1 MEEKLAMGTKCI
13 HANQHHDQY
22 GAVIQP
28 IYQTSTFRFASAE
41 QGGRRFAGKED
52 GFMYTRLGNPSIS
65 SLEKKVAILEGGEEA
80 EGACVSSGMAAISS
94 TLLTILRSG
103 DHVVSDKCLYGCTLS
118 LFEEQLPRFGI
129 EVTFVDTSVPE
140 AVAKALKPNTKVVYF
155 ETPSN
160 PTMKIIEIE
169 RVAREAHNYNT
180 PDGHRVLVIIDNTF
194 SSPIITRGLDLGAD
208 VVVHSMTKYING
220 HTDVV
225 GGVIVSRDKEL
236 IKKIKGNGIK
246 DITGAVLSPH
256 DAFLVSRG
264 LFTLDLRIRKSAEN
278 AMKVAEFLHSHPSV
292 EHVYYP
298 GLADH
303 PGHDIAEKQ
312 MALFG
317 SMITFELKGG
327 FDAGLK
333 LLNSIHLMVL
343 AVSLGGCES
352 LIQHPAS
359 MTHACVPKKDR
370 EAAGITD
377 GMIRLS
383 VGIEDANDLI
393 EDLKQALDLLI

>member
-1 MEEKLAMGTKCI
+1 MATQCI
-13 HANQHHDQY
+13 HALETKDQY

-28 IYQTSTFRFASAE
+28 IYQTSTFRFENAE

-65 SLEKKVAILEGGEEA
+65 TLEKKVAILEGGEEA

-94 TLLTILRSG
+94 TLLTILSSG
-103 DHVVSDKCLYGCTLS
+103 DHIVSDSCLYGCTHS
-118 LFEEQLPRFGI
+118 LFEEQFPRFGI
-129 EVTFVDTSVPE
+129 EVTFIDTSIPGE
-140 AVAKALKPNTKVVYF
+140 VAKNLKPNTKVVYF

-169 RVAREAHNYNT
+169 RVAKEAHTYNT
-180 PDGHRVLVIIDNTF
+180 PDGHKVLVVIDNTF
-194 SSPIITRGLDLGAD
+194 CSPIITRGLDLGAD
-208 VVVHSMTKYING
+208 VIVQSMTKYING

-225 GGVIVSRDKEL
+225 SGVVVSRDKQL
-236 IKKIKGNGIK
+236 ISKIKGNGIK

-256 DAFLVSRG
+256 DAFLVARG
-264 LFTLDLRIRKSAEN
+264 LLTLELRIRKSAEN
-278 AMKVAEFLHSHPSV
+278 AMKIAEFLHSHPAV
-292 EHVYYP
+292 DHVYYP

-312 MALFG
+312 MKLFG

-327 FDAGLK
+327 FEAGLK
-333 LLNSIHLMVL
+333 LLNNIHLMVL

-359 MTHACVPKKDR
+359 MTHACVPKEER
-370 EAAGITD
+370 ESSGISD

-383 VGIEDANDLI
+383 VGIESSDDLI
-393 EDLKQALDLLI
+393 ADMKQALDLLIEKTE